1 MEPRFGILREALTQN
16 QLGRRRAAPSLGR
29 RRRDGRARTR
39 PRHRLGITPAHQSE
53 RAGIVLSPEL
63 TAGVAALHASIDAPP
78 GDTLWDPAS
87 LDSHPT
93 WIAAR
98 RAAAH
103 LLRLLPDDDTPR
115 GAESL

>member
-1 MEPRFGILREALTQN
+1 MEPSFGILREALTQLSWDADE
-16 QLGRRRAAPSLGR
+16 QRQAFAGAAVTDELALDLDNAWASL
-29 RRRDGRARTR
+29 
-39 PRHRLGITPAHQSE
+39 PHQPE

-63 TAGVAALHASIDAPP
+63 TAGVTALHASIDAPP
-78 GDTLWDPAS
+78 GDALWDPAS

-103 LLRLLPDDDTPR
+103 LLRLLPDDDTPPWR
-115 GAESL
+115 